1 MVSFL
6 DSLVAP
12 MSLINA
18 IIVAVGAKA
27 SRDEVSD
34 TFKELENIW
43 TEQEVYEPAQG

>member
-18 IIVAVGAKA
+18 LIVAVG
-27 SRDEVSD
+27 SRSSDNVSD
-34 TFKELENIW
+34 TFKQLENIW
-43 TEQEVYEPAQG
+43 TEHDVYEPAER